1 MKDKTTYDVLQEMEE
16 IGILTDAIRKEVVP
30 ITSAFHKLVYET
42 FLKYSKTE
50 KSKSQAVLIT
60 SIESQLS
67 ERSVWYIIKKMET

>member
-1 MKDKTTYDVLQEMEE
+1 MKAKTTYDVLQEMEE
-16 IGILTDAIRKEVVP
+16 SGILTDAIRKEVVP
-30 ITSAFHKLVYET
+30 ITAAFHKFVYET

>member
-1 MKDKTTYDVLQEMEE
+1 MKDKTTYEVLQEMEE

-30 ITSAFHKLVYET
+30 ITAAFHKFVYET